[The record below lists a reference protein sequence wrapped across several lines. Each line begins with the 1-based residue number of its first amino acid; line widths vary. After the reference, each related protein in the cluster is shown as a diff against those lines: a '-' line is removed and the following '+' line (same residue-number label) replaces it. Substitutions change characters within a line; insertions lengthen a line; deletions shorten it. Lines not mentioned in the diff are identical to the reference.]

1 LSSPATAEREPAA
14 ARRLRILV
22 VDDHEVVQWGFRL
35 LFAQLPWVERCI
47 GARTGAQALSL
58 CARYEPHVTLL
69 DLFLQGESGPEI
81 CARLRAQAP
90 APRVILM
97 SGAGS
102 ISARAARAAGAA
114 AFVSKERSAN
124 EIVHVVQ
131 IVGEGGDFFDE
142 EGPSK
147 EVPLSAREREV
158 LAHIARGQTNR
169 EIAAALYLSPHTVKE
184 HTSTI
189 YRKLGARNRAE
200 AVKRSQELGLAPTV
214 TLHR

>member
-1 LSSPATAEREPAA
+1 LLSQPTTDSEPAPT
-14 ARRLRILV
+14 RKLRILV
-22 VDDHEVVQWGFRL
+22 IDDHEVVQWGFRL

-47 GARTGAQALSL
+47 GARSGSQALAL
-58 CARYEPHVTLL
+58 CARYEPHVALL

-81 CARLRAQAP
+81 CARLRTQAP

-114 AFVSKERSAN
+114 AFISKERSAR
-124 EIVHVVQ
+124 EIVNAVQ
-131 IVGEGGDFFDE
+131 IVGEGGDIFEE
-142 EGPSK
+142 EGPST
-147 EVPLSAREREV
+147 EVLLSAREREV

-200 AVKRSQELGLAPTV
+200 AVKRSQELGMAPV
-214 TLHR
+214 ATLRS